1 MGDNGTGKEL
11 VAREV
16 HRRGSRAAGPF
27 IELNCAAIP
36 DTLIES
42 ELFGH
47 EKGAFTDALT
57 RRKGKFEL
65 ADNGTMFLD
74 EIADMSLTTQAK
86 VLRVIQEL
94 KFERV
99 GGEESIEVDV
109 RIIAATNKDIEKEIR
124 EHRFREDLY
133 FRLNVIPI
141 YVPPLRE
148 RIEDLDELVQYFM
161 IKYKRAADNDTKV
174 FSMAAMDIL
183 RGYSWP
189 GNIRELKN
197 FIERVNIMSEEKVI
211 SPQTVRLNLRILKGS
226 EEDEF
231 YKPFTGM
238 KLNEARDK
246 FEREMLILKL
256 EDNDNNISR
265 ASESLGITPSS
276 LHNKIRKF
284 AIKINRLR

>member
-1 MGDNGTGKEL
+1 
-11 VAREV
+11 
-16 HRRGSRAAGPF
+16 
-27 IELNCAAIP
+27 
-36 DTLIES
+36 
-42 ELFGH
+42 
-47 EKGAFTDALT
+47 
-57 RRKGKFEL
+57 
-65 ADNGTMFLD
+65 
-74 EIADMSLTTQAK
+74 MSLATQAK

-109 RIIAATNKDIEKEIR
+109 RIIAATNKDIEKEIKER
-124 EHRFREDLY
+124 RFREDLY

-141 YVPPLRE
+141 YVPSLRE

-161 IKYKRAADNDTKV
+161 VRFKRTADNDPRT
-174 FSMAAMDIL
+174 FSRAAMDIL

-211 SPQTVRLNLRILKGS
+211 SPQTVRLNLRILKDS
-226 EEDEF
+226 EGDEF
-231 YKPFTGM
+231 YKPFSNM

-256 EDNDNNISR
+256 ADNDNNISR

-284 AIKINRLR
+284 GIKINRLI